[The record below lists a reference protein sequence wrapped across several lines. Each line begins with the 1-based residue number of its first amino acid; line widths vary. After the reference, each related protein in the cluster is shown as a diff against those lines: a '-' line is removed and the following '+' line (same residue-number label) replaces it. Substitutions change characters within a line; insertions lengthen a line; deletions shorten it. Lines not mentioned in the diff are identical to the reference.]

1 MVIPPIEHHNVT
13 SVSMIGETP
22 TPEPLIVSLQRV
34 NGPDVAATGLQRVN
48 GTDVAATGQPP
59 KG

>member
-1 MVIPPIEHHNVT
+1 MAISTIEHYNVT
-13 SVSMIGETP
+13 SVSMIDETP

-34 NGPDVAATGLQRVN
+34 NGPDVAATG
-48 GTDVAATGQPP
+48 QPP